1 MDVLPLPPR
10 PNLSQYKKRAKEL
23 VVAAGSADPGAVHSW
38 ATEWLETL
46 ARLLGVSIT
55 PFVRHSFDRAVGA
68 IEDSVRKSPRPF
80 VLADAQFLIARAH
93 GFESW
98 PAFAAA
104 VEPPVETDPDR
115 REFEAAADAV
125 VNGDL
130 ATLESLLRGN
140 PDLVHARSFRV
151 HGATLLHY
159 VAANGVEDFR
169 QKTPP
174 NALAVARFLLEA
186 AAEVDGR
193 ANTYG
198 GGKYETTMNLL
209 VSSTHPA
216 DAGLQAPLVLLL
228 LDYGA
233 AIYGLVA
240 EGSPLV
246 TDLELGYGESYYVLD
261 GRGDIIA
268 YVI

>member
-10 PNLSQYKKRAKEL
+10 PDLSQYQKRAKEL
-23 VVAAGSADPGAVHSW
+23 VVAAGSADPGAMHKW

-55 PFVRHSFDRAVGA
+55 PFVQHSFDRAVGA
-68 IEDSVRKSPRPF
+68 IEDRVRESPKPF
-80 VLADAQFLIARAH
+80 ALADARLLIARAH

-98 PAFAAA
+98 APFAAA
-104 VEPPVETDPDR
+104 VETPADADPVR
-115 REFEAAADAV
+115 REFESAADAV

-130 ATLESLLRGN
+130 ATLESLVRGN
-140 PDLVHARSFRV
+140 PDLVRTRSARV

-174 NALAVARFLLEA
+174 NALAIARFLLEA

-209 VSSTHPA
+209 
-216 DAGLQAPLVLLL
+216 
-228 LDYGA
+228 
-233 AIYGLVA
+233 
-240 EGSPLV
+240 
-246 TDLELGYGESYYVLD
+246 
-261 GRGDIIA
+261 
-268 YVI
+268 